1 MSVLTKLFGD
11 ANKRFL
17 NKLTEE
23 VGKISAL
30 EEKYTAFSDEAL
42 REQTT
47 VLKKRIVEHVEK
59 IKDDL
64 HSLEN
69 TIRLTVSE
77 DEKNRLKREHIA
89 LSNSALDDCI
99 PDAFALVRE
108 VGRRTLQQ
116 RHFDVQLMGGIVL
129 HQGQVAEMKTG
140 EGKTLTSTLAVYL
153 NALRGK
159 GVHVVTVNDYLARRD
174 AIWMG
179 QIFYFLGLSVGII
192 IHDASYLYDPT
203 ATTKKE
209 DADRDQ
215 GVKLEMEYLREV
227 DRKTAYA
234 ADITYGTNNEFGF
247 DYLRDNMVQ
256 HMDQKVQRDLHFAII
271 DEVDSIL
278 IDEARTPLI
287 ISAPDAKSTDKY
299 YQFAQIVEGLSI
311 KDDYVVDEKDRAATL
326 TEAGIAKVEKILGV
340 ENIYVEQGIQ
350 TVHHIEQALKAKAL
364 FTRDKD
370 YAIKDGEVVI
380 VDEFTGRMLPGRRYS
395 EGLHQAIEAKEGLT
409 IQRESKTMATI
420 TFQNYFRLYSKIA
433 GMTGTAETEAEEL
446 AKIYNL
452 DVTTI
457 PTNKTMVRKDLSDRI
472 YKSEAGKFKAV
483 VEEIKQRTATGQP
496 VLVGTISIE
505 KNEFLGS
512 LLEHEGLK
520 FNILNAK
527 QHEREAETIA
537 QAGSLSAITI
547 ATNIAGRGVDIKLG
561 GSPFNQDAFDKIV
574 ALGGLHV
581 IGTER
586 HESRRID
593 NQLRGRAGRQGEPG
607 STQFYVSL
615 DDDLMRIFGAERV
628 KAVMKSWPEDAPIE
642 NAFISKSIESAQ
654 KRVEGHNFDIRKH
667 LVEYDDVINKQRT
680 LIYSKRD
687 QLLGIGA
694 EAADAELQ
702 NLAQQEIKSEIE
714 DAVYFHTQTDE
725 RSSWKI
731 SELIDSLR
739 ILLQSDASQEK
750 EMKALLEGG
759 MPAAAREKAID
770 FCTKRAEERLASLA
784 GQVQKQLTTPDQA
797 HPFNEIVRTLNIRS
811 IDMLWVD
818 HLETINYLRTGIG
831 LRGYGQRDPLVEYKR
846 ESKDLFNRLLAD
858 IRKQFVYSL
867 MSVTVG
873 TPTKLQSG
881 QHQHLHVQEQKA
893 NLQAF
898 SDEEEPERQKVIS
911 KLKNEQGEKIGRN
924 DLCFCGSGKKY
935 KKCHGA

>member
-1 MSVLTKLFGD
+1 MSVLTKVFGD

-17 NKLTEE
+17 NKLAED
-23 VGKISAL
+23 VSHISAL
-30 EEKYTAFSDEAL
+30 EAKYAALSDIEL
-42 REQTT
+42 RAQTDL
-47 VLKKRIVEHVEK
+47 LKKGYAAAYSKIEK
-59 IKDDL
+59 DL
-64 HSLEN
+64 QALED
-69 TIRLTVSE
+69 TIRMTLSE
-77 DEKNRLKREHIA
+77 DEKNRLKREHITLA
-89 LSNSALDDCI
+89 NTALDALI
-99 PDAFALVRE
+99 SDAFALVRE
-108 VGRRTLQQ
+108 ASRRTLQL

-140 EGKTLTSTLAVYL
+140 EGKTLMSTLAIYV
-153 NALRGK
+153 NALTGK

-179 QIFYFLGLSVGII
+179 QIFNFLGLSVGII

-203 ATTKKE
+203 ATTPTE
-209 DADRDQ
+209 DEVRDQ
-215 GVKLEMEYLREV
+215 GVKIEMDYLKEV
-227 DRKTAYA
+227 DRKAAYS

-247 DYLRDNMVQ
+247 DYLRDNMVPQ
-256 HMDQKVQRDLHFAII
+256 LDQKVQRKLHYAII

-287 ISAPDAKSTDKY
+287 ISAPDAKSTDRY
-299 YQFAQIVEGLSI
+299 YQFAQIVEGL
-311 KDDYVVDEKDRAATL
+311 KLQDDYVVDEKDRAATL
-326 TEAGIAKVEKILGV
+326 TEGGIAKVENILGV
-340 ENIYVEQGIQ
+340 ENIYVEEGIQ
-350 TVHHIEQALKAKAL
+350 TVHHIEQALKAKTL
-364 FTRDKD
+364 FQRDKD
-370 YAIKDGEVVI
+370 YAIKDGEVII

-420 TFQNYFRLYSKIA
+420 TFQNYFRLYDKIA

-457 PTNKTMVRKDLSDRI
+457 PTNKNMIRKDLSDRI
-472 YKSEAGKFKAV
+472 YKSEAGKFRAV
-483 VEEIKQRTATGQP
+483 VEEIKMRHATGQP

-512 LLEHEGLK
+512 LLEHEGLH

-537 QAGSLSAITI
+537 QAGSLGAITI

-561 GSPFNQDAFDKIV
+561 GSPFNQEAFEKVV

-581 IGTER
+581 LGTER

-615 DDDLMRIFGAERV
+615 EDDLMRIFGAERV
-628 KAVMKSWPEDAPIE
+628 KAVMKSWPEDMPIE
-642 NAFISKSIESAQ
+642 NGFISKSIESAQ

-680 LIYSKRD
+680 FVYTRRD
-687 QLLGIGA
+687 QILALGK
-694 EAADAELQ
+694 EDADLDPQ
-702 NLAQQEIKSEIE
+702 KLALEEIKGEVE
-714 DAVYFHTQTDE
+714 DIVYFHTQTDD
-725 RSSWKI
+725 RAGWKVP
-731 SELIDSLR
+731 ELLDALR
-739 ILLQSDASQEK
+739 ILLQPTKVHE
-750 EMKALLEGG
+750 EEYNKALSTG
-759 MPAAAREKAID
+759 MPAFARENVLKL
-770 FCTKRAEERLASLA
+770 CTTRAEERLQALSE
-784 GQVQKQLTTPDQA
+784 QVQKQLISPEQPQ
-797 HPFNEIVRTLNIRS
+797 PFHEITKTLMLRS
-811 IDMLWVD
+811 IDMLWVE

-873 TPTKLQSG
+873 TPTKPVAG
-881 QHQHLHVQEQKA
+881 QHQHVHLHEQKSS
-893 NLQAF
+893 LQAF
-898 SDEEEPERQKVIS
+898 SDTEEPERQKVVS
-911 KLKNEQGEKIGRN
+911 KVKDEQGHKIGRN
-924 DLCFCGSGKKY
+924 DPCFCGSGKKY